1 MRRERLACGLHF
13 CTSMNVV
20 ARNWWALLLR
30 GVLGIVFGL
39 FAMVLP
45 AAAFAVL
52 VLTFGAYAL
61 VDGVFNIVAALR
73 DARGERGWWTL
84 LLSGVAGVLA
94 GLAAFIVPA
103 LTALVLLYVIAG
115 WAILTGALEVTAAIR
130 LRRQITGEWLMALSG
145 ALSIAFGALIM
156 VAPLAGALAVVLLI
170 GAYALVSG
178 VVLLALGVRLRAAAR
193 RSTPDRFYRKAA

>member
-1 MRRERLACGLHF
+1 M
-13 CTSMNVV
+13 TVV

-30 GVLGIVFGL
+30 GVVGILFGL
-39 FAMVLP
+39 FALALP

-52 VLTFGAYAL
+52 VLTFGVYAL

-94 GLAAFIVPA
+94 GLAAFVAPG

-115 WAILTGALEVTAAIR
+115 WAIVTGALEIAAAIR
-130 LRRQITGEWLMALSG
+130 LRRQLTGEWLMAASG
-145 ALSIAFGALIM
+145 VLSIVFGALIM
-156 VAPLAGALAVVLLI
+156 VAPLAGALAVVMLI

-178 VVLLALGVRLRAAAR
+178 VMLLALGVRLRRAAR
-193 RSTPDRFYRKAA
+193 LSSPERSYRKAA